1 VINFIGSDAYF
12 VHKEDRFRGADNP
25 MLEANLAFNLDKKP
39 ALFEEYKREYQGIES
54 LFIGSFPSFDEIYQS
69 ILKIKSI
76 G

>member
-1 VINFIGSDAYF
+1 
-12 VHKEDRFRGADNP
+12 